1 MDVRGSFTAK
11 QKDRITSFLMLNV
24 SEGKIL
30 QYDFLQGHNVWENNP
45 NLMSTQRNLV
55 IILVTKPEFLV
66 PTKMFLPFEIV
77 SAGLHWDRRI
87 SRQILPLLFMLGWYI
102 FVVNETWNKIKRNN
116 QHVDGIH
123 MELSTANVHKLT
135 QHAHLH

>member
-1 MDVRGSFTAK
+1 M
-11 QKDRITSFLMLNV
+11 NV

-45 NLMSTQRNLV
+45 NLMSPQRNFV
-55 IILVTKPEFLV
+55 IIMVTKPEFLV

-135 QHAHLH
+135 KHAHLH